1 MLSGGLMHYPF
12 TASFSTPVIVSRLR
26 RGSCIFAISTALA
39 LPTSGWTQEGP
50 LTLLAA
56 QQRAV
61 ELSRQ
66 VAAKDYAVSSSRDM
80 AVAAGQLPD
89 PILRAGIDNLPV
101 NGPDRFSLTNDFMTM
116 RRIGVMQELTRSDKR
131 QARSERFEREAEKG
145 LAEKTFAVAS
155 VERATAL
162 AWLDLYYAQAAA
174 AAITEQRTQAKLE
187 VQAAESGYRAGRGN
201 QADIFAARS
210 AVATFDNQSSEAQRR
225 ILNAKT
231 ILSRW
236 IGKAADMPLAAKP
249 STNEIR
255 LDPATLDTVLLH
267 HPEIAI
273 VAKQAEIAAAEAK
286 LAEANKRADWSVEV
300 AYQQRGPAYSN
311 MVSVGV
317 SVPLQWDQKNRQ
329 ERELSSK
336 LAMVEQAKAE
346 RDDMVREHVAQ
357 TRAMI
362 NEWENGKERQQRYEN
377 ELIPLANDRT
387 GAVIA
392 AYRGGKATLSEVLA
406 ARRNVIDMRLQG
418 LQLEAETAR
427 LWAQLNYLF
436 PIDADESH
444 RSMPIVEGSK

>member
-1 MLSGGLMHYPF
+1 MLFPF
-12 TASFSTPVIVSRLR
+12 SASFPALVAVFRLGR
-26 RGSCIFAISTALA
+26 LSCRFAICAALVF
-39 LPTSGWTQEGP
+39 PSSSWSQQGP

-61 ELSRQ
+61 KLSRQ

-89 PILRAGIDNLPV
+89 PILRAGIDNVPV
-101 NGPDRFSLTNDFMTM
+101 NGPDSLSLTNDFMTM

-145 LAEKTFAVAS
+145 LAEKTSAVAS
-155 VERATAL
+155 VQRATAL

-174 AAITEQRTQAKLE
+174 AAISEQRTQAKLE
-187 VQAAESGYRAGRGN
+187 VQAADGAYRAGRGN

-231 ILSRW
+231 ILARW
-236 IGKAADMPLAAKP
+236 IGKAADMPLGAKP

-267 HPEIAI
+267 QPEIAI
-273 VAKQAEIAAAEAK
+273 VAKQAQIASAEAK

-300 AYQQRGPAYSN
+300 AYQQRGSAYSN
-311 MVSVGV
+311 MVSVGI

-336 LAMVEQAKAE
+336 LAMVEQVKAE
-346 RDDMVREHVAQ
+346 RDDMVRENVAQ
-357 TRAMI
+357 IRAMI

-436 PIDADESH
+436 PIDTEESH
-444 RSMPIVEGSK
+444 QSMPIVEGSK

>member
-1 MLSGGLMHYPF
+1 MQYPF
-12 TASFSTPVIVSRLR
+12 YASFSTPVVLSRLC
-26 RGSCIFAISTALA
+26 RGSCIFAIYSILA
-39 LPTSGWTQEGP
+39 FPTSGWSQETP

-61 ELSRQ
+61 KLSRQ
-66 VAAKDYAVSSSRDM
+66 VTAKDYAVSSARDM

-89 PILRAGIDNLPV
+89 PVLRVGIDNLPV
-101 NGPDRFSLTNDFMTM
+101 NGSDRFSLTNDFMTM

-145 LAEKTFAVAS
+145 LAEKASAVAS
-155 VERATAL
+155 VQRATAL

-187 VQAAESGYRAGRGN
+187 VQAVEGAYRAGRGN

-210 AVATFDNQSSEAQRR
+210 AVSTFDNQSSEAQRR

-231 ILSRW
+231 ILARW
-236 IGKAADMPLAAKP
+236 IGKAADLPLASKP
-249 STNEIR
+249 STSEIR

-273 VAKQAEIAAAEAK
+273 VAEQAEIAAAEAK

-300 AYQQRGPAYSN
+300 AYQQRGSAYSH
-311 MVSVGV
+311 MVSVGI
-317 SVPLQWDQKNRQ
+317 SVPLQLDQKNRQ
-329 ERELSSK
+329 ERELSAK

-346 RDDMVREHVAQ
+346 RDEMVRERVAQ

-362 NEWENGKERQQRYEN
+362 NEWDNGKERQQRYEN
-377 ELIPLANDRT
+377 DLIPLANDRT
-387 GAVIA
+387 DAVIA

-436 PIDADESH
+436 PIDADYSH
-444 RSMPIVEGSK
+444 QSMPIVEGSK

>member
-1 MLSGGLMHYPF
+1 MLYPF
-12 TASFSTPVIVSRLR
+12 TASFWTPVIISRLR
-26 RGSCIFAISTALA
+26 RASHIVAISAAL
-39 LPTSGWTQEGP
+39 TFSSGVWSQEGS
-50 LTLLAA
+50 LSLLAA

-61 ELSRQ
+61 DLSRQ
-66 VAAKDYAVSSSRDM
+66 VTAKDYAVSSSRDM

-101 NGPDRFSLTNDFMTM
+101 NGSDRFSLTNDFMTM
-116 RRIGVMQELTRSDKR
+116 RRVGVMQELTRSDKR
-131 QARSERFEREAEKG
+131 RARSERFEREAEKG
-145 LAEKTFAVAS
+145 LAEKAFAVAS
-155 VERATAL
+155 VQRATAL
-162 AWLDLYYAQAAA
+162 AWLDLYYAQATA
-174 AAITEQRTQAKLE
+174 AAITEQRTQANLE
-187 VQAAESGYRAGRGN
+187 VQAAEAAYRAGRGN

-236 IGKAADMPLAAKP
+236 IGTAADIPLAEKP
-249 STNEIR
+249 SINKIR

-273 VAKQAEIAAAEAK
+273 VAKQAEIADAEAK
-286 LAEANKRADWSVEV
+286 LAQANKRADWSVEV
-300 AYQQRGPAYSN
+300 AYQQRGSAYSN
-311 MVSVGV
+311 MISVGI
-317 SVPLQWDQKNRQ
+317 SLPLQWDQKNRQ
-329 ERELSSK
+329 DRELSSR

-362 NEWENGKERQQRYEN
+362 NEWENGKERQQRYQT
-377 ELIPLANDRT
+377 ELIPLANDRI

-418 LQLEAETAR
+418 LQVEAETAR

-436 PIDADESH
+436 PIDADAPH
-444 RSMPIVEGSK
+444 RSMAIVEDSK

>member
-1 MLSGGLMHYPF
+1 MLFPF
-12 TASFSTPVIVSRLR
+12 NAPIPAPVAASRPCRL
-26 RGSCIFAISTALA
+26 SCIFAISAALVF
-39 LPTSGWTQEGP
+39 PTSSWSQQGP
-50 LTLLAA
+50 LSLFAA

-66 VAAKDYAVSSSRDM
+66 VTAKDYAVSSSRDM

-89 PILRAGIDNLPV
+89 PILKAGIDNVPA
-101 NGPDRFSLTNDFMTM
+101 NGPDRLSLTNDFMTM
-116 RRIGVMQELTRSDKR
+116 RRIGVMQELTRADKR

-145 LAEKTFAVAS
+145 LAEKTSAVAS
-155 VERATAL
+155 VQRATAV
-162 AWLDLYYAQAAA
+162 AWLGLYYAQAAA
-174 AAITEQRTQAKLE
+174 AVVTEQRTQAKLE
-187 VQAAESGYRAGRGN
+187 VQAAEGAYRAGRGN

-210 AVATFDNQSSEAQRR
+210 AVATFDNQSSEAQQR
-225 ILNAKT
+225 ILNART
-231 ILSRW
+231 ILARW
-236 IGKAADMPLAAKP
+236 IGKAADMPLGVKP

-300 AYQQRGPAYSN
+300 AYQQRGSAYSN
-311 MVSVGV
+311 MVSVGI

-329 ERELSSK
+329 ERELSAK
-336 LAMVEQAKAE
+336 LAMVEQVRAE
-346 RDDMVREHVAQ
+346 RDDMVREHIAQ

-362 NEWENGKERQQRYEN
+362 NEWENGKERQRRYEN

-406 ARRNVIDMRLQG
+406 ARRNAIDMRLQG

-436 PIDADESH
+436 PIDAEESH
-444 RSMPIVEGSK
+444 QSMPIVEGSK